1 MLAAKAQMSVQLSV
15 KEIYDIVCPKCKKK
29 IRQLIKE
36 KITDQ
41 MISQVISEK

>member
-15 KEIYDIVCPKCKKK
+15 KEIYDVVCPKCKKK

-41 MISQVISEK
+41 MISQVIGEK